1 MSAKK
6 INLILVMCLLFMI
19 CLTGCGKKKK
29 LSYGD
34 MPGVASGT
42 IDLSGEGA
50 KINIDNII
58 TPIGSD
64 VDYTSGLDVVGDGEY
79 SVEVNASN
87 VQYDKPGTYTVGY
100 KVKTK
105 DQTYTS
111 NVLVTISEDKSL
123 NVQKPSQNII
133 SSSTGEN
140 VNVSTGNNGS
150 SQGSSTE
157 GQDNNQAAAP
167 NVPDGSGN
175 QGNVGSQGSYG
186 NQGSANPPD
195 NQGGQTNQT
204 EPPKV
209 LITDSNA
216 PTYTSKSIQNAVIEL
231 LSGDVV
237 TIGCSTNKYII
248 ATRTDETMVEK
259 NGHKYQVSK
268 LVIVF
273 NTGDER
279 TLETIEKKID

>member
-6 INLILVMCLLFMI
+6 RNLILVMCLLFMI

-42 IDLSGEGA
+42 IDLSGKDA

-64 VDYTSGLDVVGDGEY
+64 VDYTSGLDVMGDGDY
-79 SVEVNASN
+79 SVEVNASS

-100 KVKTK
+100 KVKAK

-123 NVQKPSQNII
+123 NVQKPAQNII
-133 SSSTGEN
+133 SSSTGKN
-140 VNVSTGNNGS
+140 VDVLPGNTQN
-150 SQGSSTE
+150 SQGNGTE
-157 GQDNNQAAAP
+157 GQNNNQAAAP
-167 NVPDGSGN
+167 NVPAGSGN
-175 QGNVGSQGSYG
+175 QNPS
-186 NQGSANPPD
+186 NPPN

-204 EPPKV
+204 EPPKE

-216 PTYTSKSIQNAVIEL
+216 PTYKNKSIQNAVIEL

-248 ATRTDETMVEK
+248 ATRTDETVVEK